1 MAHTRVSRFGK
12 LDHERGALRLLLTL
26 ERSQQGLMRKNLEE
40 EMREQGVGRS
50 AMLSSLESCIG
61 LRLVEDVKSKIGSHY
76 CAVSMLTNLG
86 HQVALKLLEVE
97 EILDAASS
105 NRET

>member
-1 MAHTRVSRFGK
+1 MMYPCVSHLGK
-12 LDHERGALRLLLTL
+12 LDHERASLRLLLAL
-26 ERSQQGLMRKNLEE
+26 ERSGQGLMRKDLTKVLGD
-40 EMREQGVGRS
+40 QGVGRS

-97 EILDAASS
+97 EILEDGSTK
-105 NRET
+105 RES